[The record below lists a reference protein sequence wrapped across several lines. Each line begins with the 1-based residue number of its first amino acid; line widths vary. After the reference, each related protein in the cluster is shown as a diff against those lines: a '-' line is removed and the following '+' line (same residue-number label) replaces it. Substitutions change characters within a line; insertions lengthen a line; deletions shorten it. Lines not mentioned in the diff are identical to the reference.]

1 MLKRYLPKRVPSYS
15 DTATRG
21 DCWCLAPSPVN
32 EDLYT
37 RKKKKFDT
45 LKHTTKIK
53 SKVKFSDQKTN
64 CFQQSMLAVAAIID
78 SIIESTLVPHDMR
91 WLQTLFVR
99 ASLTATKQNHDNPLI
114 FYSPS
119 WEKKNKKKNHTS
131 TKGTTSVQRDIV
143 VHSARAQPSLI
154 RLTTQLTAV
163 STHWTHHHHHHCAFK
178 RLVWWRTL
186 RKYSSGTF
194 DIAQLKPE
202 CQFGQIHDW
211 LMAAFMP
218 CLSTFFLFS
227 AKRGCPSPQN

>member
-119 WEKKNKKKNHTS
+119 WEKKQKKKSHKHKRNHISPAGHRRPLSQSAAVINQVNHTVNCS
-131 TKGTTSVQRDIV
+131 VDTLDASSSSSSLCLQTT
-143 VHSARAQPSLI
+143 
-154 RLTTQLTAV
+154 
-163 STHWTHHHHHHCAFK
+163 
-178 RLVWWRTL
+178 RLVT
-186 RKYSSGTF
+186 YIT
-194 DIAQLKPE
+194 
-202 CQFGQIHDW
+202 
-211 LMAAFMP
+211 
-218 CLSTFFLFS
+218 
-227 AKRGCPSPQN
+227 